1 MAFSY
6 LLLTKLILRSQLKWL
21 NCVAMA
27 AYINRVVPQNAIND
41 VTVNKPLFGNV
52 SGKPFV
58 QQHQQEAKDKTP
70 MEKETI
76 KVLISLLNQINAAN
90 TLREQIRLLDIL
102 INLAQ
107 HVVNNPVF
115 AAFKP
120 IVLKKLDENSWHLI
134 NYSKYYKAMTGV
146 DKLMDPKGKIKY
158 EPRAYL

>member
-1 MAFSY
+1 
-6 LLLTKLILRSQLKWL
+6 
-21 NCVAMA
+21 MA
-27 AYINRVVPQNAIND
+27 AAYVNRAVPQNTMGGVMA
-41 VTVNKPLFGNV
+41 NKQLFRNV
-52 SGKPFV
+52 SGKPF
-58 QQHQQEAKDKTP
+58 KDKTP

-76 KVLISLLNQINAAN
+76 KVFISLLNQINAAN

-102 INLAQ
+102 MNLAQ